1 MARESLWGRIGVW
14 LRRYGPAELLGTA
27 AALLAATIAHALT
40 GSAVAA
46 AVAANWAEGLL
57 YYGWLFARDLR
68 AAGPPTARS
77 AAATLRAM
85 ALEFGL
91 AEILSLV
98 LVRNVTLYAGIAS
111 MPSLGM
117 GVLAGKGVADLLFY
131 LPTIIS
137 YELLRGRVGRGRAT
151 L

>member
-1 MARESLWGRIGVW
+1 MAQESRWGRAGVW
-14 LRRYGPAELLGTA
+14 LRRYGPPELLGTA
-27 AALLAATIAHALT
+27 AALLAAALAHALT
-40 GSAVAA
+40 GSTVAA

-57 YYGWLFARDLR
+57 YYGWIFARDLR

-85 ALEFGL
+85 VLEFGP

-98 LVRNVTLYAGIAS
+98 LVRNATLYAGMAYL
-111 MPSLGM
+111 PSLSA
-117 GVLAGKGVADLLFY
+117 GVLVGKGVADILFY
-131 LPTIIS
+131 LPTILS
-137 YELLRGRVGRGRAT
+137 YELLRGRPGRKRVA

>member
-1 MARESLWGRIGVW
+1 MARESLRGRVGVW

-27 AALLAATIAHALT
+27 AALLAATLAHALT
-40 GSAVAA
+40 GSVVAA

-57 YYGWLFARDLR
+57 YYGWIFARDLR

-77 AAATLRAM
+77 AIATLRAM
-85 ALEFGL
+85 ALEFGP

-98 LVRNVTLYAGIAS
+98 LVRNATLYAGITYL
-111 MPSLGM
+111 PSLSV
-117 GVLAGKGVADLLFY
+117 GVLAGKVVADILFY

-137 YELLRGRVGRGRAT
+137 YELLRGRFNRRRAA